1 MKITQA
7 LLIFDNIESDAFTDN
22 EKAIAIR
29 KVLDMPYKNSVTK
42 DSICK
47 AFSWMWNQ
55 FYTIEEIKK

>member
-7 LLIFDNIESDAFTDN
+7 LLIFDNIESDAFTND

-29 KVLDMPYKNSVTK
+29 FVLDMPTKNSVTK

-47 AFSWMWNQ
+47 AFSWMWNK
-55 FYTIEEIKK
+55 YYVIEEIKK